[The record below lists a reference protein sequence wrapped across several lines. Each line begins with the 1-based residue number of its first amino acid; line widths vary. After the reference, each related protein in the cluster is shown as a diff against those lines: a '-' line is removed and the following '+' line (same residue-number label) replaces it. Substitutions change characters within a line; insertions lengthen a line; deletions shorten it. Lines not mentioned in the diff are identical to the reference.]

1 MQCTMQCNAA
11 QEMMVLLKVQQL
23 ERHLGGGDGDDRRVA
38 ALRTLVT
45 TQVGPL

>member
-1 MQCTMQCNAA
+1 MAKKNKRWQY
-11 QEMMVLLKVQQL
+11 LLKVQQL